1 MTTACTTKTIT
12 GNLASSC
19 ICKGQRGI
27 NTKMVIIAC
36 DNRNIQEWLYRYLK
50 PYEEKNYAFYLIEN
64 ESSFSD
70 YAGKS
75 DTVMVFV
82 EDAFFGDR
90 TIGKLDYYGKQYP
103 KLQMTVFSIS
113 DLSLNTAASYIFWSR
128 GGYISLRDSDEE
140 IKETVEMVF
149 NMRKAVPS
157 YLRNIVDEYDHI
169 PDKKPY
175 LTHREFEI
183 LRYIVRGNTAKKTAY
198 ILMLSLRTVQNH
210 ISNIY
215 DKFGVRKM
223 AGVLK
228 LAMAMGILSDDNL

>member
-1 MTTACTTKTIT
+1 MTTMYTTKTIT
-12 GNLASSC
+12 GNIASAC
-19 ICKGQRGI
+19 ICKGNRGI
-27 NTKMVIIAC
+27 GTKMVIIAC
-36 DNRNIQEWLYRYLK
+36 DNHNIQEWFYRYLK

-90 TIGKLDYYGKQYP
+90 LIGKLNYYGKQYP
-103 KLQMTVFSIS
+103 KLQMIVFSIS

-128 GGYISLRDSDEE
+128 GGYISLRDSEEE
-140 IKETVEMVF
+140 IKETVEAVF
-149 NMRKAVPS
+149 NKRKAVPS
-157 YLRNIVDEYDHI
+157 YLRNIVGEYDHI

-183 LRYIVRGNTAKKTAY
+183 LRYIVKGNTAKKTAF

-210 ISNIY
+210 ISHIY

-228 LAMAMGILSDDNL
+228 IALAMGILSTESL